1 MSTSSVTAPT
11 TRSDRTARSLIS
23 VGVGQALGIWLW
35 RRRAACREAGNGRS
49 HRSGGTDPTCHRHEQ
64 RPANMLRNEAPAKT
78 YARRQPP
85 RPIRQGSLMASNTPM
100 GTLVPSRAP
109 AVCSAEPDAP
119 QEQSHRVHDLTYGL
133 LFTTTV
139 VGVIVQARRPAGNV
153 AGMLMALTPGRGARA
168 RRGRIWRRRCADDEP
183 FALRRGSDR
192 DRRAPPPDGWRL
204 TAWITGFPP
213 SSPRGSPHVSTRRPI
228 RASATLGWAAVA

>member
-183 FALRRGSDR
+183 LRSAGAVTVIVALLHPTGGGSQ
-192 DRRAPPPDGWRL
+192 L
-204 TAWITGFPP
+204 
-213 SSPRGSPHVSTRRPI
+213 GSPVS
-228 RASATLGWAAVA
+228 SQLSSG